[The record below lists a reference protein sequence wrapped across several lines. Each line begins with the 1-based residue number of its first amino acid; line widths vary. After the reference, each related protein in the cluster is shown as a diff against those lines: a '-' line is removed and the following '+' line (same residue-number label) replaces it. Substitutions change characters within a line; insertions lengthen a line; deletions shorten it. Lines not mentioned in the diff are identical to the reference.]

1 MPGLLLE
8 RISRNDIGTY
18 ASFLGLRAHV
28 LVLTDGCRAS
38 CPRALQNG
46 SLQNLGLSYTE
57 DDLDYSE
64 ETAKP
69 KANNEASSSA
79 SLLEPPET
87 ESRTVQKKDQ
97 GAPADGE
104 KEDANSS
111 NLYRIDSGL
120 LPFPEKLMALLD
132 GNQVSGT

>member
-1 MPGLLLE
+1 
-8 RISRNDIGTY
+8 
-18 ASFLGLRAHV
+18 
-28 LVLTDGCRAS
+28 
-38 CPRALQNG
+38 
-46 SLQNLGLSYTE
+46 LSYTE
-57 DDLDYSE
+57 DELDSSE

-69 KANNEASSSA
+69 KANKEASSSA
-79 SLLEPPET
+79 SLLEPET
-87 ESRTVQKKDQ
+87 ESRTAQKKDQ